1 MSDFFIS
8 KNQSLENYLREIGE
22 VQLLTPAEEIE
33 LARQIKNND
42 QRALKKLVSANLR
55 FVVSVAKSYQN
66 YGLSLEDL
74 INEGNLGLMK
84 AAYRFDETRGFKFI
98 SYAVWWIKQSILQ
111 AIAEQSRLVRLP
123 LNRVGT
129 LTKIGKVYSML
140 EQEFEREPTPEEI
153 ANVLEVESGDISD
166 TIKMAT
172 RSVSMDSPLQRNSDS
187 RLIDIIQNQQDP
199 EPDSEVMGESLKE
212 EVNHILSTLTGRES
226 KILKLYFGLDGEKP
240 HTLEEIGVKFKLTRE
255 RVRQIKEKALRR
267 LRHSSRSKVLRYYLG

>member
-22 VQLLTPAEEIE
+22 VRLLTPEEEID
-33 LARQIKNND
+33 LAQKIKQND
-42 QRALKKLVSANLR
+42 QKALKRLVSANLR

-140 EQEFEREPTPEEI
+140 EQEYEREPTPEEI
-153 ANVLEVESGDISD
+153 ASVLEVDSGDITD
-166 TIKMAT
+166 TIGTKST
-172 RSVSMDSPLQRNSDS
+172 TLFLLRN
-187 RLIDIIQNQQDP
+187 
-199 EPDSEVMGESLKE
+199 
-212 EVNHILSTLTGRES
+212 
-226 KILKLYFGLDGEKP
+226 F
-240 HTLEEIGVKFKLTRE
+240 
-255 RVRQIKEKALRR
+255 A
-267 LRHSSRSKVLRYYLG
+267 